1 MWCLI
6 GSRDLERYLDEGREI
21 FLADLRER
29 RDYEMGHICGAINFP
44 GDSWRLRISEFP
56 GDRLTVIMV
65 RTAFWWQERCLRW
78 DFRQRICMEESR
90 DTAES
95 ISLGRGSWVFQLFAQ
110 RVNSDVFR

>member
-44 GDSWRLRISEFP
+44 GDS
-56 GDRLTVIMV
+56 
-65 RTAFWWQERCLRW
+65 
-78 DFRQRICMEESR
+78 
-90 DTAES
+90 
-95 ISLGRGSWVFQLFAQ
+95 
-110 RVNSDVFR
+110 

>member
-44 GDSWRLRISEFP
+44 GDRLIVLYCYHGPNSLLVARALSAMGFQTADLYGGIE
-56 GDRLTVIMV
+56 GYRGKYLT
-65 RTAFWWQERCLRW
+65 
-78 DFRQRICMEESR
+78 
-90 DTAES
+90 
-95 ISLGRGSWVFQLFAQ
+95 G
-110 RVNSDVFR
+110 

>member
-56 GDRLTVIMV
+56 GDRLIVLYCYHGPNSLLGARALSAMGFQ
-65 RTAFWWQERCLRW
+65 TADLYGGIEGYCGKYL
-78 DFRQRICMEESR
+78 
-90 DTAES
+90 T
-95 ISLGRGSWVFQLFAQ
+95 G
-110 RVNSDVFR
+110 